1 MRAALPTPTEIAE
14 LADILTVELTTIGR
28 RSGRPAR
35 IEIWWFYIEKRFV
48 ITGTP
53 RPRDWF
59 ANIGSHPGVIIHANG
74 ADYAA
79 VGRVINDEVFRRRVL
94 TDPVT
99 SWYRSRA
106 DLAEMIGCSPMVEID
121 FSSGLS

>member
-1 MRAALPTPTEIAE
+1 MTPGELAG
-14 LADILTVELTTIGR
+14 LADILTIELTTTGC

-35 IEIWWFYIEKRFV
+35 IEIWWFHIDDRFV

-53 RPRDWF
+53 RPRDWM
-59 ANIGSHPGVIIHANG
+59 ANISSRPEVVIHANG
-74 ADYAA
+74 VDYTAI
-79 VGRVINDEVFRRRVL
+79 GRVVDDEVFRRRVL

-106 DLAEMIGCSPMVEID
+106 DLNAMVTHSPMVEIV
-121 FSSGLS
+121 FGGVQW